1 MNKLLTTLFL
11 APRLKDVSTPVKT
24 RHLDRS
30 HAALSHGE
38 VERPPHFASLRATET
53 GCPIHAAV
61 SHGWD
66 IRAKHEPSSSPRRKI
81 ATLAALTLLATLS
94 LTNKAVAQEKDPM
107 LEAMK
112 SELAREQKLLVLPGL
127 QRPYFIEYRMDELMS
142 YDAVA
147 NYGALTR
154 EDTNHQRVI
163 RVTVRVGD
171 YAADSSSSRGDG
183 NVQLAP
189 EDNDPAALRYALWT
203 ATDEAY
209 KVALRA
215 YAAKQANLKRFQTA
229 ATADDFAPAKPV
241 TEIKPIV
248 QLDLDRD
255 EWKRRIIETSG
266 LYASDPSVK
275 QFADTI
281 QYSTASVRGVAVNRY
296 LVNTEGTVV
305 RHGYTG
311 YSASVSIGGQA
322 ADGMRLSRDNG
333 STAPLAK
340 DLESAA
346 AFHQRMID
354 DLKSYQA
361 LRNAPIVD
369 ADDYHGAVLFSGDAA
384 ADTLTKLFLPNV
396 EADRPDAGTT
406 ARTQGAYT
414 SSLRQRVLPDFM
426 NVKDN
431 PLLAKLD
438 GHDLMGHYDVDDEG
452 VPAESLDIVLS
463 GKLMNYV
470 IGREPVKDFPES
482 NGHGRAG
489 LGQPAH
495 SRAGVTIFESSEP
508 LTDAAMKAKLA
519 ELATKQGSEAYV
531 VETLGG
537 ELVPRL
543 LYRVHS
549 DGTRELVRG
558 AAFDELDLRSLR
570 SDIVAAGDHP
580 YIANT
585 LGPIPQTVIAPS
597 LLFGDI
603 AVKRATEEQQKLPYY
618 PPPAE

>member
-1 MNKLLTTLFL
+1 MNKLLHKSQITRGLMGFSCGL
-11 APRLKDVSTPVKT
+11 A
-24 RHLDRS
+24 
-30 HAALSHGE
+30 
-38 VERPPHFASLRATET
+38 
-53 GCPIHAAV
+53 
-61 SHGWD
+61 
-66 IRAKHEPSSSPRRKI
+66 
-81 ATLAALTLLATLS
+81 LLATS
-94 LTNKAVAQEKDPM
+94 AVTNSAIAQERDPM

-142 YDAVA
+142 YEAVA

-154 EDTNHQRVI
+154 EDSGHQRVV

-171 YAADSSSSRGDG
+171 FAADSSSSHGDG

-189 EDNDPAALRYALWT
+189 LNSDQPNDPAALRYALWT

-215 YAAKQANLKRFQTA
+215 YAAKQANLKRFQAA
-229 ATADDFAPAKPV
+229 ATADDFSPAKPI
-241 TEIKPIV
+241 TEIKPLV
-248 QLDLDRD
+248 TLDLDRD
-255 EWKRRIIETSG
+255 EWKHRIIETSG
-266 LYASDPSVK
+266 LYASDPVVRPT
-275 QFADTI
+275 ADTV
-281 QYSTASVRGVAVNRY
+281 QYSTASIRGVAVNRY
-296 LVNTEGTVV
+296 LVNTEGTVI

-311 YSASVSIGGQA
+311 YSASVSVGGQA
-322 ADGMRLSRDNG
+322 SDGMRLGRDNG
-333 STAPLAK
+333 GTPALSK
-340 DLESAA
+340 GLESAA

-354 DLKSYQA
+354 DLKSYAA
-361 LRNAPIVD
+361 LRSAPIVD

-384 ADTLTKLFLPNV
+384 ADTLSKLFIPNV

-414 SSLRQRVLPDFM
+414 SSLRARVLPDFM

-431 PLLAKLD
+431 PLLKTFD
-438 GHDLMGHYDVDDEG
+438 GQTLTGAYDVDDEG
-452 VPAESLDIVLS
+452 VPAESLDVVLS
-463 GKLMNYV
+463 GKLLNFL
-470 IGREPVKDFPES
+470 IGREPVKDFPDS

-495 SRAGVTIFESSEP
+495 SRAGVTIFKSSEP
-508 LTDAAMKAKLA
+508 LNEAALKAKLA
-519 ELATKQGSEAYV
+519 ELAAKQGSDAYV

-543 LYRVHS
+543 LYRVHA
-549 DGTRELVRG
+549 DGSRELVRG

-570 SDIVAAGDHP
+570 SGIVAAGDRP

-585 LGPIPQTVIAPS
+585 IAPLPQTVIAPA

-618 PPPAE
+618 GPPAE

>member
-1 MNKLLTTLFL
+1 MNKLLKKLQS
-11 APRLKDVSTPVKT
+11 VS
-24 RHLDRS
+24 
-30 HAALSHGE
+30 G
-38 VERPPHFASLRATET
+38 
-53 GCPIHAAV
+53 
-61 SHGWD
+61 
-66 IRAKHEPSSSPRRKI
+66 I
-81 ATLAALTLLATLS
+81 ALLATAAV
-94 LTNKAVAQEKDPM
+94 TNIARAEETDPM

-127 QRPYFIEYRMDELMS
+127 QRPYFIEYRMDELVT

-154 EDTNHQRVI
+154 EDTNRQRVI
-163 RVTVRVGD
+163 RVSVRVGD
-171 YAADSSSSRGDG
+171 FAADSSSSRGDG

-189 EDNDPAALRYALWT
+189 LDSDQPNDPAALRYALWT

-209 KVALRA
+209 KAALRA

-229 ATADDFAPAKPV
+229 ATADDFSPSKPV
-241 TEIKPIV
+241 TEIKPLV
-248 QLDLDRD
+248 RLDLDRE
-255 EWKRRIIETSG
+255 EWKHRIIDTSG
-266 LYASDPSVK
+266 LYASDPSAK
-275 QFADTI
+275 QTADTI

-311 YSASVSIGGQA
+311 YSASVSVGGQA
-322 ADGMRLSRDNG
+322 DDGMHLSRDNG
-333 STAPLAK
+333 STATQSK
-340 DLESAA
+340 DLESAS

-354 DLKSYQA
+354 DLKSYQE

-384 ADTLTKLFLPNV
+384 TDTLTKLFLPNV

-438 GHDLMGHYDVDDEG
+438 GQDLMGHYDVDDEG

-463 GKLMNYV
+463 GKLMSYV
-470 IGREPVKDFPES
+470 IGREPVKDFPDS

-495 SRAGVTIFESSEP
+495 SRAGITIFKSSEP
-508 LTDAAMKAKLA
+508 LSDAAMKAKLA
-519 ELATKQGSEAYV
+519 ELATKQGSDAYV

-618 PPPAE
+618 GPPAE